1 MRAEEER
8 VAVKV
13 EVADSS
19 TFPGPLVGAGLV
31 DAENY
36 IKIRFDDLSLF
47 LFYDTVTSIR
57 H

>member
-36 IKIRFDDLSLF
+36 IKIRLDDLSLF